1 MRVNFV
7 SSTLQRLTAFA
18 IFFFATQLYAQYENG
33 GLVGTIRDASGAP
46 IAAATVKLT
55 NNDTASV
62 SETKTNG
69 SGDYEFPSVRVGTYS
84 VSAAT
89 PGFSDAVAQNI
100 SVSVG
105 NRQRIDL
112 TLKVGAAETTVEV
125 TDVAIQLETETS

>member
-1 MRVNFV
+1 MRKTKSVLCLLFV
-7 SSTLQRLTAFA
+7 SAFVL
-18 IFFFATQLYAQYENG
+18 FSLCSQLHAQYENG

-46 IAAATVKLT
+46 IAGAAVKIT

-84 VSAAT
+84 VTASNS
-89 PGFSDAVAQNI
+89 GFSDAVAQNI
-100 SVSVG
+100 TVSVG

-112 TLKVGAAETTVEV
+112 ALKVGA
-125 TDVAIQLETETS
+125 TET

>member
-1 MRVNFV
+1 MRANFV
-7 SSTLQRLTAFA
+7 SSAPRRLTAFA
-18 IFFFATQLYAQYENG
+18 FFLFATQLLAQYENG
-33 GLVGTIRDASGAP
+33 GLVGTIRDSSGAP
-46 IAAATVKLT
+46 IAAAAVKLT

-84 VSAAT
+84 VSAGAS
-89 PGFSDAVAQNI
+89 GFSDAVAQNI

-112 TLKVGAAETTVEV
+112 TLKVGSADA
-125 TDVAIQLETETS
+125 DYS